1 MADVNKNIIDAYRS
15 MYEEKTTPEQ
25 CIRDTLK
32 KEGGAAGLAP
42 LDKALK
48 DKGHDMS
55 AKEVISKMSDVKQHR
70 DGDYILEDNTN
81 DKSDDGDGLDKV
93 QPKAVKKKFADRK
106 DKDIDN
112 DGDVDSSDEYLHK
125 RRKAVSKAMSKESQ
139 NGFRLAAKKAKDNGD
154 DKFVFAGKQYDV
166 QSVYKESFT
175 LDDIREMCHSKDHDC
190 ATYVDHPEFGLG
202 KPVYESHA
210 IPDDDGYVEWYDVEF
225 AHGIEEKVPTEN
237 MQVLQTEAH
246 KMNAQKKK
254 KVHDDEEMKEDDV
267 VVNVDADDDSDEVT
281 DKKKKKPMP
290 KKDNGEEEEEEDVVE
305 PKDDGDDVEV
315 KDKEDDKKKKKN
327 GVTGNSG
334 EKKAEIS
341 KIGEKTNTKES
352 VEFANLLSELM
363 AVDVKGKKKD
373 DTDGKEPEEYEDIAQ
388 NRSKGETDFIDAHGK
403 KDVVVDGE
411 KEAEKTADSQK
422 KNKEGKHVAQQKAK
436 GEKNPIKSTEA
447 PVKDKEVK
455 DGEGKKSVTK
465 ESYTTESEMT
475 SMKKNFFNLSGQ
487 QFADAAKLAKKHNV
501 KMIKPKRAKND
512 TEFQG
517 SAKDMKAF
525 STQLN
530 KITEGKVN
538 FGGIEEKVQR
548 SLVDMARDALAGKV
562 VPEMSGH
569 EKVKEKNPFDA
580 RTKDA
585 KAFLERMYKRK
596 HGEK

>member
-15 MYEEKTTPEQ
+15 MYES
-25 CIRDTLK
+25 
-32 KEGGAAGLAP
+32 KEEV
-42 LDKALK
+42 LDETNK
-48 DKGHDMS
+48 
-55 AKEVISKMSDVKQHR
+55 
-70 DGDYILEDNTN
+70 N
-81 DKSDDGDGLDKV
+81 DKSDDGEGMDAV
-93 QPKAVKKKFADRK
+93 QPDAVKKKFKDRK

-125 RRKAVSKAMSKESQ
+125 RRKAVSKAMEKEGNAFTKALMS
-139 NGFRLAAKKAKDNGD
+139 AKEKGEKKFKVGD
-154 DKFVFAGKQYDV
+154 KEYDV
-166 QSVYKESFT
+166 QSELNKLQKESFT

-210 IPDDDGYVEWYDVEF
+210 IPDEDGYVEWYDVEF
-225 AHGIEEKVPTEN
+225 AHGIEKQVPTED

-267 VVNVDADDDSDEVT
+267 VVNVDADDDSDEVV

-290 KKDNGEEEEEEDVVE
+290 KKDNGEEEEEDVVE
-305 PKDDGDDVEV
+305 PKDDGDDVEI

-341 KIGEKTNTKES
+341 KIGEKKNTKES

-373 DTDGKEPEEYEDIAQ
+373 DADGKEPEEYEDIAQ

-465 ESYTTESEMT
+465 ESTEQTECMDEKDFKPHMMYDPKT
-475 SMKKNFFNLSGQ
+475 GKGTMANKY
-487 QFADAAKLAKKHNV
+487 ADHV
-501 KMIKPKRAKND
+501 KMDKMGYTHEKPKEKE
-512 TEFQG
+512 TKE
-517 SAKDMKAF
+517 
-525 STQLN
+525 STLM
-530 KITEGKVN
+530 
-538 FGGIEEKVQR
+538 
-548 SLVDMARDALAGKV
+548 DMALKALKGTT
-562 VPEMSGH
+562 VPEMKQIIASK
-569 EKVKEKNPFDA
+569 EKEKNPFDA
-580 RTKDA
+580 RTRDA
-585 KAFLERMYKRK
+585 KNFLERMAKRK
-596 HGEK
+596 NGENGQYKDKDPKDLPMIKSGSVVKPSARNLSPKQQSMRKNRVDQ